1 MKIRRQILLLTN
13 IQKNTYININIF
25 QSLQLKQRENLI
37 QIKVTKDYYLKEN
50 IIDHKVNNL
59 QVSQILLV
67 AVLLKSVYNLFTLVT
82 VYLVKRK

>member
-1 MKIRRQILLLTN
+1 MKIRRQIYLLTN

-25 QSLQLKQRENLI
+25 QSLKLKQRENLI
-37 QIKVTKDYYLKEN
+37 QSKVTQDNYLKEN

-67 AVLLKSVYNLFTLVT
+67 AVLLKRVLIIYSH
-82 VYLVKRK
+82 